1 MTEYINIGEVKSFEE
16 QIRKRLRDHLNNS
29 ADDLATGGATD
40 YADYRFRVGVIQ
52 GLAIAER
59 EILDL
64 IEIARKADQGL

>member
-1 MTEYINIGEVKSFEE
+1 MTDYVNVGEIKSFEE
-16 QIRKRLRDHLNNS
+16 QIRKRLREHLNNS

-64 IEIARKADQGL
+64 IEIARKAEQGL

>member
-1 MTEYINIGEVKSFEE
+1 MTEYVQIGEVKSFEE
-16 QIRKRLRDHLNNS
+16 QIRKRLRDHLNNA

-64 IEIARKADQGL
+64 IEIARKAEIGL

>member
-1 MTEYINIGEVKSFEE
+1 MTEYVNIGEVKSFEE

>member
-1 MTEYINIGEVKSFEE
+1 MTEYIQIGEVKSFEE
-16 QIRKRLRDHLNNS
+16 QIRKRLRDHLNNA

-64 IEIARKADQGL
+64 IEIARKAEDRL

>member
-1 MTEYINIGEVKSFEE
+1 MAEYIEVGEVKSFEE
-16 QIRKRLRDHLNNS
+16 QIRKRLREHLNNA
-29 ADDLATGGATD
+29 ADDIATGGATD

-64 IEIARKADQGL
+64 IEIARKAENRL

>member
-1 MTEYINIGEVKSFEE
+1 MTEYVQIGEVKSFEE

-64 IEIARKADQGL
+64 IEIARKAEIGL

>member
-1 MTEYINIGEVKSFEE
+1 MTEYKQIGEVKSFEE
-16 QIRKRLRDHLNNS
+16 QIRKRLREHLNNS

-52 GLAIAER
+52 GLAMAER

-64 IEIARKADQGL
+64 IEIARKAEQGL

>member
-1 MTEYINIGEVKSFEE
+1 MTEYKQIGEVKSFEE
-16 QIRKRLRDHLNNS
+16 QIRKRLREHLNNS

-64 IEIARKADQGL
+64 IEIARKAEIGL